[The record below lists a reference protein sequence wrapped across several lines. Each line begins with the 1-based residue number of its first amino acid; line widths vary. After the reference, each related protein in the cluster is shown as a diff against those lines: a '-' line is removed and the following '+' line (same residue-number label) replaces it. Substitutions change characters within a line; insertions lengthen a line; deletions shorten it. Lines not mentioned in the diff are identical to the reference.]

1 VHSSKHSKTLTASI
15 TTKVTPEEQQI
26 IRQRA
31 QEAGLRPSEWCRQVL
46 LSGLI
51 ITPETSLILSELL
64 AVRKVFLALLIDL
77 AQGQKPTEQRIR
89 EVVENGEATKLAMA
103 ESRIHAFRSQKPNE

>member
-1 VHSSKHSKTLTASI
+1 MHSSKHSKTLTASI
-15 TTKVTPEEQQI
+15 TTKVTPEEQRL

-31 QEAGLRPSEWCRQVL
+31 QEAGLRPSEWCRQL
-46 LSGLI
+46 LVSGLAA
-51 ITPETSLILSELL
+51 TPETRLILSEVL

-77 AQGQKPTEQRIR
+77 AQGQNPSELRIR

-103 ESRIHAFRSQKPNE
+103 ENRIHAFRSQKPNE